1 MECYEK
7 IFYDLRASLEIH
19 FFTLKSRFSSFPRMR
34 ESSTHKAS
42 WILALARM
50 TISLIS
56 KDALKPSLR
65 FTFYTYNTMSAF
77 STAICPVL
85 NRYKTILRKN
95 LPLEEAN
102 SKIKQLRLNRKQIRN
117 ADDVSLY
124 NVASNTIKDIEK
136 NNKDSEWSFA
146 KANLSQQLKSIL
158 DEYQIENNKII
169 NPKHQASRAIIN
181 IIQTIKFSPIDNF
194 AEEKMEDF
202 ISLVAKY
209 GTPEQQNTL
218 RYLFKQQSSIGDI
231 TSDIFL
237 QKFNNHLV
245 KFSNI

>member
-1 MECYEK
+1 
-7 IFYDLRASLEIH
+7 
-19 FFTLKSRFSSFPRMR
+19 
-34 ESSTHKAS
+34 
-42 WILALARM
+42 
-50 TISLIS
+50 
-56 KDALKPSLR
+56 
-65 FTFYTYNTMSAF
+65 MSAF

-102 SKIKQLRLNRKQIRN
+102 SKIKQLQLNRKQIRN

-136 NNKDSEWSFA
+136 SNSNSEWSFA
-146 KANLSQQLKSIL
+146 KANLNQQLKSIL

-169 NPKHQASRAIIN
+169 NPRQQASRAIVN
-181 IIQTIKFSPIDNF
+181 IIQTIRFLPIDNF
-194 AEEKMEDF
+194 SEKKIENF
-202 ISLVAKY
+202 IRLVAKY

-218 RYLFKQQSSIGDI
+218 RYLFKQQIKIGDI
-231 TSDIFL
+231 TSDVLL

-245 KFSNI
+245 KSSNI